1 MISVK
6 VQDAHLV
13 INQNEIVDLR
23 KPFKRIVFV
32 PEGVDTI
39 MRTPSETLNAL
50 RKPLA
55 YYVKITNTKAGALY
69 NIERHG
75 LQSHWIYNTNPSKSA
90 VFKDK
95 TLQTIL
101 HTLNSE
107 QGNFDLIRNYIS
119 TIVNFLYK
127 SYSFDI
133 IYTSIP
139 TLQSLT
145 REPVIVDTSR
155 LIKLP
160 KLTHETQRYRS
171 VRALLNG
178 HPKGLPARLFDWEVY
193 KNVSLKHTTLD
204 KKKIKDY
211 NNVLV
216 LTGTNTQYAG
226 FLCREIKKLPGIK
239 EVLPVSLFKI

>member
-1 MISVK
+1 MLSVK
-6 VQDAHLV
+6 VQDAQLV

-39 MRTPSETLNAL
+39 MRTPSETLDAP
-50 RKPLA
+50 RKPLV

-101 HTLNSE
+101 HNLNSE
-107 QGNFDLIRNYIS
+107 QENFDLIRNYLS
-119 TIVNFLYK
+119 TVVNFLYK
-127 SYSFDI
+127 SYSFDA

-145 REPVIVDTSR
+145 KEPVIVDTSR
-155 LIKLP
+155 LTKLP
-160 KLTHETQRYRS
+160 QLTYETKRYRS

-178 HPKGLPARLFDWEVY
+178 HPQGLPARLFDWKIY
-193 KNVSLKHTTLD
+193 KHINFKHTTID
-204 KKKIKDY
+204 RKKLKGY
-211 NNVLV
+211 NNILV
-216 LTGTNTQYAG
+216 LTGTNIQYAG
-226 FLCREIKKLPGIK
+226 FLCREIKKLPGVK

>member
-1 MISVK
+1 MLSISVRN
-6 VQDAHLV
+6 ANLV
-13 INQNEIVDLR
+13 INENDIVDLR
-23 KPFKRIVFV
+23 KPFKRLVHV

-39 MRTPSETLNAL
+39 IRTPSETLNAP

-75 LQSHWIYNTNPSKSA
+75 LKSHWIYSTNPSKSD

-101 HTLNSE
+101 HHLDSE
-107 QGNFDLIRNYIS
+107 QEYIKAIRQYL
-119 TIVNFLYK
+119 TTVVNFVFK
-127 SYSFDI
+127 SYKFDV

-139 TLQSLT
+139 TLQSIT
-145 REPVIVDTSR
+145 KEPVIVDKSN

-160 KLTHETQRYRS
+160 ELPQETKRYRS

-178 HPKGLPARLFDWEVY
+178 HPEGLPARLFDWHVY
-193 KNVSLKHTTLD
+193 KNINYRHTTLD
-204 KKKIKDY
+204 KAQISGY
-211 NNVLV
+211 TNVLI
-216 LTGTNTQYAG
+216 LTGTNIQYAG
-226 FLCREIKKLPGIK
+226 FLYREIKKIPSVK
-239 EVLPVSLFKI
+239 EVLPVSLFRI